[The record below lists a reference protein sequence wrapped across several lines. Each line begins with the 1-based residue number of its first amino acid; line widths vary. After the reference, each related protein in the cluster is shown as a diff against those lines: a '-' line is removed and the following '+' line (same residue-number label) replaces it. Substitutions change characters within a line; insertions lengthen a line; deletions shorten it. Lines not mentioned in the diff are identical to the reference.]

1 MSEQKL
7 TFEQALEKLES
18 IVERLE
24 SGGISLD
31 ESIEA
36 FEEGQKLVQ
45 FCLKKLQTAEK
56 KVKKLSKDG
65 EGNFT
70 LNDF

>member
-24 SGGISLD
+24 SGEISLD
-31 ESIEA
+31 ESLDA
-36 FEEGQKLVQ
+36 FEEGQKLVR

-56 KVKKLSKDG
+56 KVKKLSQDS

>member
-24 SGGISLD
+24 SGEISLD

-36 FEEGQKLVQ
+36 FEEGQKLVR
-45 FCLKKLQTAEK
+45 FCLEKLQTAEK

>member
-24 SGGISLD
+24 SGEISLD